1 MVRARLSTHSSPA
14 IRRVPM
20 WIPSPEPPQRLL
32 RRKHSGD
39 IFSAELQN
47 RLDGLQDFIT
57 LEAVFYD
64 GPVGA
69 DQDDERYAA
78 QVEGTG

>member
-1 MVRARLSTHSSPA
+1 
-14 IRRVPM
+14 M

-32 RRKHSGD
+32 RRKHSGA
-39 IFSAELQN
+39 IFSAELQD

-64 GPVGA
+64 FAIGT
-69 DQDDERYAA
+69 DQDEERDRISHS
-78 QVEGTG
+78 GMIFPFLTSRSRILKT